1 MVKPLKADQ
10 EERLAS
16 ESIAC
21 TEWDPLSMHGV
32 PACGGLVLYCF
43 GTTHGNEVSE
53 NKNKH
58 NLEYK
63 INLHILLCFLNW
75 LAFS

>member
-32 PACGGLVLYCF
+32 PACGGLVLYY
-43 GTTHGNEVSE
+43 EVSE